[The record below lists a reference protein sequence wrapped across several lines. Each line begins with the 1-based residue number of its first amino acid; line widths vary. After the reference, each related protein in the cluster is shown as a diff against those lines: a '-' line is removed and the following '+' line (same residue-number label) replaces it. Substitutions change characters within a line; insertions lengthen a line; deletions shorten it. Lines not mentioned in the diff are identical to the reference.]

1 MIFPN
6 LTLKLQF
13 KFYKNKLKKKLFIKT
28 DLYYLIYLLMI
39 PNYKGLLKDTKNS
52 NILNSY
58 TKSTKKLL
66 KVLKDSSIFLMTQE
80 VEANSQF
87 YKKYI
92 TKNPQNQMTGILKL
106 LKKLKKK
113 LKTNITHNK
122 FQINVKTKTDVGTL
136 SPFI

>member
-6 LTLKLQF
+6 LTLKLLF

-28 DLYYLIYLLMI
+28 DLYYLTYLLMI

-52 NILNSY
+52 NFLNSY
-58 TKSTKKLL
+58 TKSIKKLL